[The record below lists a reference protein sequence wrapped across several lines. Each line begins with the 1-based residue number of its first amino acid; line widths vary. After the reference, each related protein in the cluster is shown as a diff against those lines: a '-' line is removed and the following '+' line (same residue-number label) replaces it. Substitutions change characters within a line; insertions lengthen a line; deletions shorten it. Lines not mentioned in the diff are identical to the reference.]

1 MQRHWCSGTGSKPG
15 NIGYLERRAVLLST
29 LGFSVSP
36 VIAYPAIAVPSSE
49 LRTSSNPFTVNLSSP
64 QPVLIPRKSLEAE
77 FAVSLLRS
85 GYETADYMNF
95 VAMDQFQRE
104 FWLRR
109 RAEWESY
116 KFLYDP
122 VVVEQGKIS
131 DPQYFDFISAMQ
143 FTTLSNEMKD
153 GKQVFKEFCGD
164 TCEEPYKL
172 VTRPPELQNNA
183 TLPLAFNS
191 RIGALIYEKLGEND
205 EFREQVI
212 PSVDALQKSATQET
226 VRGVIRAV
234 LQYFCSKGYS
244 VRFDIDTFEEEM
256 IVKSYGVATLF
267 ALDYCRGKQSTILP
281 LYDALL
287 LKHIF
292 NTVGGEATAMNQ
304 VDVSWT
310 TQFTTQRWTNI

>member
-1 MQRHWCSGTGSKPG
+1 M
-15 NIGYLERRAVLLST
+15 LLST
-29 LGFSVSP
+29 LGLSVSP
-36 VIAYPAIAVPSSE
+36 MISNPAIASPSSE
-49 LRTSSNPFTVNLSSP
+49 LRTSSNPFTVKLTSP
-64 QPVLIPRKSLEAE
+64 EPIQIPRKSLDPE

-85 GYETADYMNF
+85 GYETADSMNF

-104 FWLRR
+104 FWLHR

-116 KFLYDP
+116 RFLYDP
-122 VVVEQGKIS
+122 LVVEQGKIS
-131 DPQYFDFISAMQ
+131 DPRYFDFISAMQ
-143 FTTLSNEMKD
+143 FTTLSSEMKD
-153 GKQVFKEFCGD
+153 GKQVFKEFCGE
-164 TCEEPYKL
+164 TCEEPYRL

-191 RIGALIYEKLGEND
+191 RIGALIYQKLNEND
-205 EFREQVI
+205 EFKEQVI

-226 VRGVIRAV
+226 IRGVITGV
-234 LQYFCSKGYS
+234 LQYFCNKGYS
-244 VRFDIDTFEEEM
+244 VRFDVDASDEEV

-292 NTVGGEATAMNQ
+292 NTKGGEATAMNQ
-304 VDVSWT
+304 VEVSWT
-310 TQFTTQRWTNI
+310 NQFTTQRWTDI